1 MSHAVQFDTA
11 PTQVDRLIVHQFDA
25 ARPSPGG
32 IDSCLRGI
40 CRYAPPS
47 MSIAIVGIDAGDGP
61 DGRALGR
68 WEKHTFNGREIWF
81 LPVASLDP
89 GNQRRRIPH
98 AARLVAGMLR
108 YRRRLPKSAWT
119 QAHRMD
125 TGVAVRLTFRRR
137 FAYFIHTQESGLTG
151 QTSDSIWRK
160 LGSVHHRLERGNV
173 RHADDVVV
181 FNEEF
186 AASLASGHS
195 HVRFS
200 PTWYDPAILG
210 PGPHDPHSIVWVGRL
225 EVPKDP
231 ALALETIRELA
242 GLDPEH
248 PWRLSLLGDGT
259 EMDGLRRLV
268 AESKGS
274 ASIELLGRVAPEE
287 VMDRLS
293 RASLFLMTSHPGY
306 EGYPRVL
313 VEALASGLPAVVT
326 DGSDTGSLVT
336 DGVNG
341 FVTGRDPSEIAS
353 RLIEAHELSSDAART
368 TAESLA
374 APAVIARIYGPGY
387 VS

>member
-1 MSHAVQFDTA
+1 MSHAIRFDTV
-11 PTQVDRLIVHQFDA
+11 PLLVDRLIVHQFDA

-40 CRYAPPS
+40 CRYAPEG
-47 MSIAIVGIDAGDGP
+47 MSIAIVGVDTGGGP
-61 DGRALGR
+61 EGRALGR
-68 WEKHTFNGREIWF
+68 WEKHRFDDREIWF

-89 GNQRRRIPH
+89 GNQRRRVPH

-108 YRRRLPKSAWT
+108 YRRRLPKSIWT

-125 TGVAVRLTFRRR
+125 TGVAVRLIFRRK

-151 QTSDSIWRK
+151 QTSDSVWRR
-160 LGSVHHRLERGNV
+160 LGSIHHRLERGNV
-173 RHADDVVV
+173 KHADDVVV

-186 AASLASGHS
+186 ASSLTAEYPQA
-195 HVRFS
+195 RFS

-210 PGPHDPHSIVWVGRL
+210 SGPREPFSIVWVGRL

-231 ALALETIRELA
+231 MLAVETMRQLVE
-242 GLDPEH
+242 LDPRR

-259 EMDGLRRLV
+259 EMENLRQL
-268 AESKGS
+268 AAKLGES
-274 ASIELLGRVAPEE
+274 APFELLGRVAPED

-293 RASLFLMTSHPGY
+293 KASLFLMTSHPGY

-326 DGSDTGSLVT
+326 AGSDTGSLID

-341 FVTGRDPSEIAS
+341 FVTSRDPKEIAS
-353 RLIEAHELSSDAART
+353 RLVRAHDLHSDAARN

-374 APAVIARIYGPGY
+374 APAVIARIYTSGH